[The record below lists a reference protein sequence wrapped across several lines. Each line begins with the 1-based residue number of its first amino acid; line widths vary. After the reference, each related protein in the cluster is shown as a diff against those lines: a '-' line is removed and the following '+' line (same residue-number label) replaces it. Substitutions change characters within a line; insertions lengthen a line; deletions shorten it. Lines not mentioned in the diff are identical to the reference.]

1 MNRELNN
8 MRTLCDQLLIQVKQ
22 LVEEKNN
29 MSVELSLDENK
40 AIQRITRISK
50 SLNSTK
56 IAAQKKFDNN
66 LLDFNVSED
75 IRFGLC
81 DGNLEL
87 YQKLSQHTRSKL
99 ERISPESLLGYVAL
113 LD

>member
-1 MNRELNN
+1 
-8 MRTLCDQLLIQVKQ
+8 MRTLCDQLLLQVKQ

-29 MSVELSLDENK
+29 MGVELSPNEKK
-40 AIQRITRISK
+40 AIQRITKISK

-56 IAAQKKFDNN
+56 LEEQKKLDNN
-66 LLDFNVSED
+66 LLDCNVSED
-75 IRFGLC
+75 IRLGLC

-99 ERISPESLLGYVAL
+99 ERISPESLVGYVAL